1 MHGFCHWFS
10 PQRPETTEK
19 AIRFQKI
26 RRQMEASGAP
36 PRTLTWEA
44 MEQIRYLHR
53 EFSESWS
60 VPRLAEGFDVS
71 TDVIRRV
78 LKSKFI
84 PTLEQKLKQDQK
96 VLKKIGLARSIPEL
110 PGPEIPPNRFL
121 QASLYQVLC

>member
-1 MHGFCHWFS
+1 MFAVFPSLLFMYLSLVLHNLLTVLIGES
-10 PQRPETTEK
+10 S
-19 AIRFQKI
+19 
-26 RRQMEASGAP
+26 QMEN
-36 PRTLTWEA
+36 LLLFFH
-44 MEQIRYLHR
+44 RYLHR

-110 PGPEIPPNRFL
+110 PGPGLLYSFPSV
-121 QASLYQVLC
+121 SLLYLYSEYSIQ